1 MSGHIRRRGKQS
13 WELKYEAGTDPG
25 TGLRLTK
32 YRSFKGTKR
41 EAQAE
46 LVRLLETVRLGD
58 HVDASKMTL
67 AEYLDRWEA
76 GWAATQVGPKTR
88 ERYVELLRLH
98 V

>member
-1 MSGHIRRRGKQS
+1 VGAEIRSRYR
-13 WELKYEAGTDPG
+13 
-25 TGLRLTK
+25 

-67 AEYLDRWEA
+67 AEYRNS
-76 GWAATQVGPKTR
+76 GRTKN
-88 ERYVELLRLH
+88 
-98 V
+98 